1 MSGDNGE
8 PRYAVDVWVDPLC
21 PWAWRT
27 ARWLL
32 EVERLRRVPVGFR
45 LMSLAVLN
53 EGREDADK
61 MYRFLVRRG
70 WGPVRVCAA
79 AAAKHGDEV
88 LRPLYLAMAE
98 RIHEQREGWGQGTL
112 RGALADAGLDQV
124 LADAA
129 REPEHDAAVRAS
141 HAAGMRLSA
150 DAAGTPMVHMR
161 RTDATVDGFP
171 TAFFGP
177 VLSRPPAG
185 EQAGRLWDALRV
197 MAETPGFAELKRPR
211 EPAP

>member
-1 MSGDNGE
+1 MSE

-21 PWAWRT
+21 PWAWQT

-32 EVERLRRVPVGFR
+32 EVERVRRVPVGFR

-53 EGREDADK
+53 EGREDVDK
-61 MYRFLVRRG
+61 WYQFLARRG

-98 RIHEQREGWGQGTL
+98 RVHERREGWGQGML
-112 RGALADAGLDQV
+112 RGALADAGLDEV

-141 HAAGMRLSA
+141 HAAGVEPAA

-161 RTDATVDGFP
+161 RTAGAVDGFP

-177 VLSRPPAG
+177 VLSEAPAG
-185 EQAGRLWDALRV
+185 EAAGRLWDALCV

-211 EPAP
+211 EPAS

>member
-1 MSGDNGE
+1 
-8 PRYAVDVWVDPLC
+8 
-21 PWAWRT
+21 
-27 ARWLL
+27 
-32 EVERLRRVPVGFR
+32 
-45 LMSLAVLN
+45 
-53 EGREDADK
+53 

-79 AAAKHGDEV
+79 AAAKHGEEV

-98 RIHEQREGWGQGTL
+98 RIHEQRAGWGQGML

-129 REPEHDAAVRAS
+129 RAPEHDAAVRAS
-141 HAAGMRLSA
+141 HAAGVRLSA

-161 RTDATVDGFP
+161 RTDATADGFP

>member
-1 MSGDNGE
+1 MSGDDGE
-8 PRYAVDVWVDPLC
+8 PGYAVDVWVDPLC
-21 PWAWRT
+21 PWAWQT

-32 EVERLRRVPVGFR
+32 EVERLRRVPVAFR

-53 EGREDADK
+53 EGREDVDK
-61 MYRFLVRRG
+61 MYRFIVRRG

-79 AAAKHGDEV
+79 ATAKHGDEV

-98 RIHEQREGWGQGTL
+98 RIHERRETWGQGML
-112 RGALADAGLDQV
+112 RGALADAGLDEV

-141 HAAGMRLSA
+141 HDAAVRPAA
-150 DAAGTPMVHMR
+150 DAAGTPMVHLR
-161 RTDATVDGFP
+161 RTDAPADGSP

-177 VLSRPPAG
+177 VLSGPPAG
-185 EQAGRLWDALRV
+185 EEAGRLWDALCV
-197 MAETPGFAELKRPR
+197 LAETPGFAELKRPR
-211 EPAP
+211 EPGP

>member
-1 MSGDNGE
+1 MSE
-8 PRYAVDVWVDPLC
+8 LRYAVDVWVDPLC

-32 EVERLRRVPVGFR
+32 EVERLRPVSVGFR

-53 EGREDADK
+53 EGNENADK
-61 MYRFLVRRG
+61 MYQFIVRRG

-79 AAAKHGDEV
+79 ATAKHGDEV

-98 RIHEQREGWGQGTL
+98 RVHEQREGWGQSML
-112 RGALADAGLDQV
+112 RGALADAGLDHV

-129 REPEHDAAVRAS
+129 REPEHDAPVRES
-141 HAAGMRLSA
+141 HAAGMRPAA

-161 RTDATVDGFP
+161 RTGAAVVGFP

-177 VLSRPPAG
+177 VLSQAPTG
-185 EQAGRLWDALRV
+185 EEAGRLWDAVRV